1 MRVVALRRAARAVA
15 VVGLVTLGIATL
27 ATPGRADEQRVKR
40 FGIALYAMPTNMA
53 LDDLNQ
59 QITGLNVFTA
69 AQNLA
74 PIDDIHWSAQF
85 GMEGR
90 YSVTRHWTAVAGFG
104 TIKANSTL
112 DLLPQV
118 GQHILVQAKIKT
130 VPVNLGAAYY
140 FNPKTSGNVTLRPF
154 LGAGLERLVET
165 KVKIGG
171 EAVLQDTSFTS
182 FQRPQGEGIG
192 WYGEAGMHFMFASRY
207 SVILNGM
214 YRHAKSQQV
223 FEETTLARVYNLDGT
238 PYEIDPSGFGI
249 RLALQISLFG
259 KPAQ

>member
-15 VVGLVTLGIATL
+15 VAGVVLTGLMAL
-27 ATPGRADEQRVKR
+27 AAQGRADEQRVKR

-53 LDDLNQ
+53 LDDLNS
-59 QITGLNVFTA
+59 QIAGLNVFTA

-74 PIDDIHWSAQF
+74 PIDNIHWSAQF
-85 GMEGR
+85 GLEGR
-90 YSVTRHWTAVAGFG
+90 YTVTHHWTAVAGFG

-171 EAVLQDTSFTS
+171 EAVLQDTTFSS

-192 WYGEAGMHFMFASRY
+192 WYGEGGMHFMFASKY

-214 YRHAKSQQV
+214 YRHAKSRRV
-223 FEETTLARVYNLDGT
+223 LEETTLAPVYNLDGT

-249 RLALQISLFG
+249 RFALQIGLFG
-259 KPAQ
+259 KPVQ

>member
-15 VVGLVTLGIATL
+15 VVGVVVTGLMAL
-27 ATPGRADEQRVKR
+27 AAPGRADEQRVKR

-53 LDDLNQ
+53 LDDLNN
-59 QITGLNVFTA
+59 QISGLNIFTA

-90 YSVTRHWTAVAGFG
+90 YSVTHHWTAVAGFG

-130 VPVNLGAAYY
+130 VPVNVGAAYY

-154 LGAGLERLVET
+154 VGAGLERLVET

-171 EAVLQDTSFTS
+171 EAELQDTSFTS
-182 FQRPQGEGIG
+182 FQRPQGEGMG

-223 FEETTLARVYNLDGT
+223 FEETTLTRVYNLDGT

-249 RLALQISLFG
+249 RLAVQISLFG
-259 KPAQ
+259 KPVQ

>member
-1 MRVVALRRAARAVA
+1 MSVAAKRALWL
-15 VVGLVTLGIATL
+15 GLVTVGMVLGAH
-27 ATPGRADEQRVKR
+27 PGRADEQRVKR
-40 FGIALYAMPTNMA
+40 FGLALYAMPTNMK
-53 LDDLNQ
+53 LDDLND
-59 QITGLNVFTA
+59 QIDGLNVFTA
-69 AQNLA
+69 QQNLA
-74 PIDDIHWSAQF
+74 PIEDIHWGAQF
-85 GMEGR
+85 GLEGR
-90 YSVTRHWTAVAGFG
+90 YQLSHHWFAVGGFG
-104 TIKANSTL
+104 RIRKASTL

-130 VPVNLGAAYY
+130 VPVNVGAAYY
-140 FNPKTSGNVTLRPF
+140 FSPKTSGNVTLRPF
-154 LGAGLERLVET
+154 VGAGLERLVET

-182 FQRPQGEGIG
+182 FQRPQGEGMG

-223 FEETTLARVYNLDGT
+223 FEETTLTRVYNLDGT

-249 RLALQISLFG
+249 RLAVQISLFG
-259 KPAQ
+259 KPVQ